1 MAYDGDEPGG
11 EAGAVVRLRR
21 VGAQP
26 PQVAFAQGC
35 TYLREDVHYVVIVLG
50 VVADGRE
57 DEAPIAVEKQVPHG
71 AGSGRRQVDRPPFHP
86 HDLQGDWVGY
96 TLNAG
101 SVKG

>member
-1 MAYDGDEPGG
+1 MAYHGDEPGG

-50 VVADGRE
+50 VMADGRE
-57 DEAPIAVEKQVPHG
+57 DEAAILVEKQIPRGVYPAAPELGHPRIQ
-71 AGSGRRQVDRPPFHP
+71 GRPFLRVRP
-86 HDLQGDWVGY
+86 DIALDV
-96 TLNAG
+96 A
-101 SVKG
+101 